1 MTQRVEISSVQLRS
15 WRATGYPYKLIAAAM
30 AEWAAG
36 QERETVLPDNDEFA
50 RALDRVV
57 GPRPF
62 LRAKHLLERHGVLWS
77 SDGPYMVA

>member
-1 MTQRVEISSVQLRS
+1 MTGRAAISSVQLRS

-36 QERETVLPDNDEFA
+36 QERGTVLPDNDEFA

-57 GPRPF
+57 GPKPF